1 MRDKKGKKDKGK
13 LDEPGKKKSVKAS
26 GVKTNVSH
34 MEWNHPTN
42 LSELKGQP
50 LKFHDDH
57 SHNKGVYAYLVKD
70 TSKWKSPPPFTADAT
85 SDFTINLHIVFHHLS
100 LSHHHPSTFIIVGLC
115 SAFTHALMCHRLAA
129 SWCFFYVLSSAPS
142 W

>member
-26 GVKTNVSH
+26 GVKTNVSC
-34 MEWNHPTN
+34 MEWNHSTN

-57 SHNKGVYAYLVKD
+57 SHNKGVDAYLVKD
-70 TSKWKSPPPFTADAT
+70 TSKW
-85 SDFTINLHIVFHHLS
+85 
-100 LSHHHPSTFIIVGLC
+100 
-115 SAFTHALMCHRLAA
+115 
-129 SWCFFYVLSSAPS
+129 
-142 W
+142 